1 MLSGLAQT
9 LTVLGTEANTQTGQ
23 LRSLAEESKGEARS
37 MSVLTL
43 IATIYIP
50 ASLLAVNSDY
60 CTFLWLHHTDFWGVV
75 DFLFGTRSVPEP
87 CEYGGH

>member
-1 MLSGLAQT
+1 
-9 LTVLGTEANTQTGQ
+9 
-23 LRSLAEESKGEARS
+23 

-50 ASLLAVNSDY
+50 ASLLAVGSEY
-60 CTFLWLHHTDFWGVV
+60 RTFLWLHHTDLWSVV

-87 CEYGGH
+87 REY

>member
-1 MLSGLAQT
+1 VLSGLAQT
-9 LTVLGTEANTQTGQ
+9 LTVLGTEANTQTGH

-50 ASLLAVNSDY
+50 ASLLAVSSDY
-60 CTFLWLHHTDFWGVV
+60 PTFLSLHHTDSGA
-75 DFLFGTRSVPEP
+75 
-87 CEYGGH
+87 

>member
-9 LTVLGTEANTQTGQ
+9 LTVLGTEANTQTGH

-50 ASLLAVNSDY
+50 ASLLAVSSDY
-60 CTFLWLHHTDFWGVV
+60 RTFLWLHANFWGVV
-75 DFLFGTRSVPEP
+75 DFLFGTRSVPGP
-87 CEYGGH
+87 CEYEGH